1 MLNCQ
6 VLTEKL
12 SQNKSKNLLVE
23 NNLKKLKTF
32 YSSYIIGKSHFE
44 EDGTQNY
51 LVIYRYTDILKWFLV
66 LLMAVT
72 FIVGN
77 LKDCLTK
84 ELIRTKKSNHSIN
97 PNLDYYGIKP
107 RVDFNRGCL
116 KQGKVTFNQGQELN
130 I

>member
-77 LKDCLTK
+77 LKDCLRK
-84 ELIRTKKSNHSIN
+84 N
-97 PNLDYYGIKP
+97 
-107 RVDFNRGCL
+107 
-116 KQGKVTFNQGQELN
+116 
-130 I
+130 

>member
-44 EDGTQNY
+44 EDGTQSY
-51 LVIYRYTDILKWFLV
+51 LVIYRYTDILK
-66 LLMAVT
+66 
-72 FIVGN
+72 
-77 LKDCLTK
+77 
-84 ELIRTKKSNHSIN
+84 
-97 PNLDYYGIKP
+97 
-107 RVDFNRGCL
+107 
-116 KQGKVTFNQGQELN
+116 
-130 I
+130 